1 MKGSNNVVL
10 GKIPDEV
17 NVWQMFYVWQEI
29 NKTSGN

>member
-1 MKGSNNVVL
+1 MQGCYDIVL
-10 GKIPDEV
+10 DKIPDEV